1 MSWFK
6 LKYTTVFQTLFRIN
20 DSQKRRLSVT
30 DVLIFNY
37 VCIDENKMLSSTK
50 VGWKFPIICFCII
63 IFISLFSF
71 GVILCPIWI
80 LLPSGISSKR
90 MMLGISSLG
99 NVIPSYFPRKI
110 SYFPEL
116 LNTLKEKWGN
126 TTVRLSVAKSC
137 ATESNVP
144 GKKTSFCPL

>member
-20 DSQKRRLSVT
+20 DSQKRRFSVT

-63 IFISLFSF
+63 IFISLFSL
-71 GVILCPIWI
+71 GVILYPIWI
-80 LLPSGISSKR
+80 QLPSGVSSKQ

-99 NVIPSYFPRKI
+99 NVIPSFFPRKI

-116 LNTLKEKWGN
+116 LNSLKEKWGN
-126 TTVRLSVAKSC
+126 PTVRLSVARSC
-137 ATESNVP
+137 ATESDVP
-144 GKKTSFCPL
+144 GKKTNFCPL